1 MSLEQALAANT
12 AAIEKLTALLAHPA
26 TVISPQPI
34 GSAQP
39 TSPADVGQAPAADR
53 PRRGRPPTAAT
64 PVPTEQPKST
74 PPADAPAVKYE
85 DVRAAVLGL
94 AEKKGHTAAVA
105 VLAGLGVKSA
115 KELKPEQYA
124 EALAKCQAA

>member
-39 TSPADVGQAPAADR
+39 TPPADLPAAAATDK
-53 PRRGRPPTAAT
+53 PRRGRPPAAAS
-64 PVPTEQPKST
+64 PAPAEQPKI
-74 PPADAPAVKYE
+74 PASIDAPAVKYE